1 MVLSNMLFGQGS
13 FTFCEFVNWISA
25 CVVALS
31 KHLSKL
37 GGGTFCEKRKKKNP
51 NEFFVG
57 LT

>member
-31 KHLSKL
+31 KHLSRL
-37 GGGTFCEKRKKKNP
+37 GGGTFCEKRKKKKIQMN
-51 NEFFVG
+51 FS
-57 LT
+57 

>member
-31 KHLSKL
+31 NHLSRL
-37 GGGTFCEKRKKKNP
+37 GDGTFCEKRKKKS
-51 NEFFVG
+51 NEFFVA

>member
-31 KHLSKL
+31 KHLSRLEVVLFVKK
-37 GGGTFCEKRKKKNP
+37 GKKKIQMN
-51 NEFFVG
+51 FS
-57 LT
+57 